1 MFGPNL
7 KKLREDAHLSQE
19 QLADA
24 IGVSKSTI
32 GMYEQGKRMPNTN
45 TILKDIASYFGVSI
59 DYLVGFQSDLGSLS
73 EEDFSRFGIRP
84 IGRRRI
90 PMLGKIACG
99 EPIMCDEEYET
110 FVEIGGNID
119 ADVCVIAQGDSMI
132 NARILDGDIV
142 FVRKQEMVENG
153 EIAVVIVNDNEVT
166 LKRFFYYPELNQV
179 VLQSENPAYRPMIY
193 MNEELSHIRV
203 LGKAV
208 AFTSS
213 VI

>member
-1 MFGPNL
+1 MFGTNL
-7 KKLREDAHLSQE
+7 KRLREDSRLSQE
-19 QLADA
+19 QLADV

-59 DYLVGFQSDLGSLS
+59 DYLVGFQSDNLPLS
-73 EEDFSRFGIRP
+73 DEDFSRFGLRH

-99 EPIMCDEEYET
+99 EPIMCDEECET
-110 FVEIGGNID
+110 FVDAGADID
-119 ADVCVIAQGDSMI
+119 ADFCVTAQGDSMI

-179 VLQSENPAYRPMIY
+179 VLQPENPAYRPMVY